1 MMRPHDVLVVGEV
14 LMDLRD
20 DGMTIRER
28 VGGSAGNVAVG
39 LARLGRDVVLHT
51 ALGQD
56 ERGEEIAAYL
66 TDEGVELSGSSFGA
80 VASSVQRA
88 VVRFDGS
95 ASRDFRI
102 DWAPSPATGTFDARC
117 VHAGSHAAYVEP
129 GASTVLDLVEQAHG
143 RSLVTFD
150 AKVEPALVT
159 SKEAAVRRTDDFV
172 QLAGIV
178 KTSEA
183 DLAFLHPD
191 VPALDVLRDWV
202 ARGPDL
208 VVLTRGARGATAVT
222 ARGIVDV
229 PAVPVLYADEVGGA
243 GDAFMSS
250 LIDTALSWDADVS
263 MRWLRSGAPVVE
275 QVLVRSV
282 RAAALTI
289 ARLGAV
295 PPTAAELAVASTGA

>member
-1 MMRPHDVLVVGEV
+1 M
-14 LMDLRD
+14 
-20 DGMTIRER
+20 
-28 VGGSAGNVAVG
+28 
-39 LARLGRDVVLHT
+39 
-51 ALGQD
+51 
-56 ERGEEIAAYL
+56 
-66 TDEGVELSGSSFGA
+66 
-80 VASSVQRA
+80 
-88 VVRFDGS
+88 RFDGS
-95 ASRDFRI
+95 ASRDFRVH
-102 DWAPSPATGTFDARC
+102 WAPSPDPGTFEARC
-117 VHAGSHAAYVEP
+117 VHAGSLAAYVEP
-129 GASTVLDLVEQAHG
+129 GASTVLDLVQQAHG

-150 AKVEPALVT
+150 AKVERALVA
-159 SKEAAVRRTDDFV
+159 SREAAVRRTDDFV

-191 VPALDVLRDWV
+191 VPAVDVLRDWV

-229 PAVPVLYADEVGGA
+229 PAVPVLYADEVAGA

-275 QVLVRSV
+275 QVLLRSV

-295 PPTAAELAVASTGA
+295 PPTAAELAVA